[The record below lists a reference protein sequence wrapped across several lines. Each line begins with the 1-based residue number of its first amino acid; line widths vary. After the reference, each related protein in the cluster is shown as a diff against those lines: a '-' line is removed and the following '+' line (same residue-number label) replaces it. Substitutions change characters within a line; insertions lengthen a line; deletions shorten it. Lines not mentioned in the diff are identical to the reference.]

1 MDFIFDPSL
10 VLYLPLYEL
19 DGASFMSKDAYG
31 HLCTVTGA
39 LWTSQGRDFDGIDDS
54 ITLPTAF
61 DSLTDLTLEA
71 WLLCN
76 NAAVDYHPFGF
87 YKDDNNRFVPYFHP
101 ANGITNVIVVG
112 GNAYDVVSNDI
123 AVEGQWYHIA
133 CLLGTGGMLLYV
145 DGVLQTD
152 TDANTLS
159 FADLGGMTEVTFG
172 KWKVADAAHPWD
184 GYIGEVRLYNRRLT
198 PLEVQHNYLATKW
211 RYQK

>member
-1 MDFIFDPSL
+1 MDFIFDPSM

-76 NAAVDYHPFGF
+76 NAAYDYHPFGF
-87 YKDDNNRFVPYFHP
+87 
-101 ANGITNVIVVG
+101 
-112 GNAYDVVSNDI
+112 
-123 AVEGQWYHIA
+123 
-133 CLLGTGGMLLYV
+133 
-145 DGVLQTD
+145 
-152 TDANTLS
+152 
-159 FADLGGMTEVTFG
+159 
-172 KWKVADAAHPWD
+172 
-184 GYIGEVRLYNRRLT
+184 
-198 PLEVQHNYLATKW
+198 
-211 RYQK
+211 